1 MTDARAFLGRRVPP
15 PPEALDR
22 VLAEREL
29 DGMAPLEGLLR
40 EGLAELDRA
49 RRAPGRVRE
58 SAFHLLAADALLTY
72 ACEAA
77 LEADDPDA
85 CLSELVARAGERR

>member
-22 VLAEREL
+22 VLATL
-29 DGMAPLEGLLR
+29 DMDGIAPREGLLR
-40 EGLAELDRA
+40 EGLDALDRA

-77 LEADDPDA
+77 LEEDDPEA
-85 CLSELVARAGERR
+85 TLSELVRSAGERR